1 MAETESANSP
11 AAATSSQ
18 KGTSGLDIDAA
29 VKHLDSHAQS
39 ESTGRCARYVREA
52 LDAGN
57 IKINPNPIHAKDYGS
72 YLEAKGFV
80 KLTAT
85 EEPQYTPQK
94 GDVAVIQPYKGGS
107 ASGHICMY
115 NGTQWVSDFKQ
126 RDMWSGPGYR
136 TNKPD
141 YAIYRP

>member
-1 MAETESANSP
+1 MAD
-11 AAATSSQ
+11 AASEEVPATSTSGQ
-18 KGTSGLDIDAA
+18 KGTSGLDIEAA
-29 VKHLDSHAQS
+29 VRHLDSHALS
-39 ESTGRCARYVREA
+39 ESTGRCARFVREA
-52 LDAGN
+52 LDAGKV
-57 IKINPNPIHAKDYGS
+57 IINPNPRNAKDYGP

-85 EEPQYTPQK
+85 EEPQYTPLK

-107 ASGHICMY
+107 PAGHICMY

-136 TNKPD
+136 QHKPD